1 MKRFDIVTL
10 ESPNRA
16 PLKIEG
22 FLFGENN
29 KGPSVAIVGSMSGD
43 HVNQLYVASQMVEY
57 LRLKEE
63 EGKISGKILVIP
75 AINAYALNTGE
86 RHWPLDKTDINM
98 MFPGYDQG
106 ETTQRIAARLFEAL
120 RGYDFGMILEGRRD
134 QGMCLP
140 YVKIIASGYE
150 DLESTKDLGL
160 RFIHY
165 RPHNPVETAMLQY
178 NWQLWGTKAF
188 SIVFGKNGAIDYEA
202 SSEVQ
207 GAIVRFLSKRN
218 IINYPVFEG
227 HNSNIIDPDSIT
239 IVKAT
244 RAGIFN
250 SAAPCG
256 MHIKQGEVIGTIVN
270 ALSGE
275 MLETI
280 TSPSEGVITCQ
291 YSHPLIFQNSIAFRI
306 ASIEMSCQIKI
317 KTKKK
322 KNS

>member
-22 FLFGENN
+22 FLFGEKS
-29 KGPSVAIVGSMSGD
+29 KGPSVAIVGAMSGE
-43 HVNQLYVASQMVEY
+43 HVNQLYVASQLVDY
-57 LRLKEE
+57 LRIKEE
-63 EGKISGKILVIP
+63 EGKIIGKILVIP
-75 AINAYALNTGE
+75 AINTYALNMGE

-98 MFPGYDQG
+98 MFPGYAQG

-120 RGYDFGMILEGRRD
+120 RGFDFGMILEGRRD

-140 YVKIIASGYE
+140 YVKITASGYE
-150 DLESTKDLGL
+150 DLESAKDLGL
-160 RFIHY
+160 SFIHH
-165 RPHNPVETAMLQY
+165 RPYNPVETAMLQY

-188 SIVFGKNGAIDYEA
+188 SIVFGKNGAIDYGA
-202 SSEVQ
+202 SSEVHS
-207 GAIVRFLSKRN
+207 AMIRFLSKQGILN
-218 IINYPVFEG
+218 SPVFEG
-227 HNSNIIDPDSIT
+227 HHSNIIDPDSIT
-239 IVKAT
+239 VLKAT

-250 SAAPCG
+250 SSVRCG
-256 MHIKQGEVIGTIVN
+256 THVQKGDKLGKIMD

-275 MLETI
+275 KLEKI
-280 TSPSEGVITCQ
+280 VSSCEGIVTCQ

-306 ASIEMSCQIKI
+306 ASVELGV

-322 KNS
+322 RK